1 MNEQQRQTIRDFIEL
16 HNSKVSTHLCSMGL
30 LNNNGTLPRGDGVQI
45 NLERWFFDS
54 INSDNY
60 TFSVNDAGGVEV
72 NLEIR
77 GFDSHSGN
85 PVIFEFDAAIWPS
98 LFEEAVSV
106 WVEDGVV
113 KRPDVFIEPHIMVD
127 ICGENLAE
135 SYKTLFI
142 DEDLGAIADLPGMIL
157 NGVTLTDQLY
167 AKPTALQELV
177 GKLIDAEQDRLLKA
191 VMQYATDLTVLDENG
206 DITPESRAESLAWL
220 DDNGLKDR
228 LQKVFANGGK

>member
-1 MNEQQRQTIRDFIEL
+1 MNEQQRQTIRDFISL
-16 HNSKVSTHLCSMGL
+16 SHRRVSTHLRSMGW
-30 LNNNGTLPRGDGVQI
+30 LNNNGTLPRGEGVQI
-45 NLERWFFDS
+45 NLKRWFFDV
-54 INSDNY
+54 INSENY

-77 GFDSHSGN
+77 GFDSHSSN

-113 KRPDVFIEPHIMVD
+113 KRPAVFIEPHIMVD

-135 SYKTLFI
+135 SYKTLFL
-142 DEDLGAIADLPGMIL
+142 DGDYVSLHGLRGMG
-157 NGVTLTDQLY
+157 N
-167 AKPTALQELV
+167 ALCGWSNDMMSLV
-177 GKLIDAEQDRLLKA
+177 DNLIDAEQDRLLKA

>member
-16 HNSKVSTHLCSMGL
+16 HNSKVSTHLRSMGW
-30 LNNNGTLPRGDGVQI
+30 LNNNGTLPRGEGVQI
-45 NLERWFFDS
+45 NLERWFFDV
-54 INSDNY
+54 INSENY
-60 TFSVNDAGGVEV
+60 TFSVNDDSGVGV

-98 LFEEAVSV
+98 LMKEAVSV

-135 SYKTLFI
+135 SYKTLFL
-142 DEDLGAIADLPGMIL
+142 DGDYGSLHGLRGMGNAICGWSKDMMS
-157 NGVTLTDQLY
+157 
-167 AKPTALQELV
+167 LV
-177 GKLIDAEQDRLLKA
+177 DNLIDAEQDRLLKA

-206 DITPESRAESLAWL
+206 DITPESRAESLSWL
-220 DDNGLKDR
+220 EDNGLKDR

>member
-16 HNSKVSTHLCSMGL
+16 HNSKVSTHLRSMGL
-30 LNNNGTLPRGDGVQI
+30 LNNNGTLPRGEGVQI

-60 TFSVNDAGGVEV
+60 TFNVNNAGGVGV

-85 PVIFEFDAAIWPS
+85 PAIFEFDAAIWPS

-135 SYKTLFI
+135 SYQTLFI
-142 DEDLGAIADLPGMIL
+142 DKDLGAIADLPGMGPINSHCL
-157 NGVTLTDQLY
+157 
-167 AKPTALQELV
+167 AKQELV
-177 GKLIDAEQDRLLKA
+177 SKLIDAEQDRLLKA